1 LTLNIQVPV
10 SEKRAVQTKIKRQM
24 SETYAIVRSSSFV
37 KVMIIL
43 SALWPIGGGAVNV
56 LLSVY
61 SFDIFHAGNQ
71 GVGILYASL
80 GLGFIL
86 GGGLTPYLSRW
97 ILPAAA
103 VGFVVEGIAHL
114 LVSQSPNL
122 TFASLFLLIA
132 TVGAS
137 VGNASTNT
145 LVMHTIDRNLHGRMF
160 GLFST
165 LRNSILGATMFLSG
179 LLLEVMSPRFLGL
192 IAGLLIAVI
201 AAVFGFFL
209 VKSKPVT
216 QHCSSAS
223 HLL

>member
-1 LTLNIQVPV
+1 
-10 SEKRAVQTKIKRQM
+10 M

-86 GGGLTPYLSRW
+86 GGGLTPYLSRR

-103 VGFVVEGIAHL
+103 VGFVVEGLPICL
-114 LVSQSPNL
+114 
-122 TFASLFLLIA
+122 
-132 TVGAS
+132 
-137 VGNASTNT
+137 
-145 LVMHTIDRNLHGRMF
+145 
-160 GLFST
+160 
-165 LRNSILGATMFLSG
+165 
-179 LLLEVMSPRFLGL
+179 
-192 IAGLLIAVI
+192 
-201 AAVFGFFL
+201 
-209 VKSKPVT
+209 
-216 QHCSSAS
+216 
-223 HLL
+223 